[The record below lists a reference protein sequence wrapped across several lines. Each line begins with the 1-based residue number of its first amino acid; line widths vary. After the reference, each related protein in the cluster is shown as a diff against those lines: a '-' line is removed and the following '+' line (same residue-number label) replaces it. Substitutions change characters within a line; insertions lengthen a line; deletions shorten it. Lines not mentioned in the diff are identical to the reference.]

1 MSGENDWEKFGLTY
15 GFAYTTQDREGKQS
29 FTFLDQ
35 TSRNTIDYD
44 ATVFQIFGE
53 ASYMGFNTDAYQ
65 VEPYIGLSWLNVQAD
80 DFTGRAGNHS
90 VKTEIDDQNLGMVNI
105 GVRGALPFTADSV
118 DMKVRGDVGYMQF
131 FGDKEGSADITVGD
145 AGKATIDGEEISGM
159 AMVGVGI
166 DASGSKNVTL
176 GVGYTG
182 AFGSDITSHGV
193 GAKLGIKF

>member
-15 GFAYTTQDREGKQS
+15 GFAYTTQDRVGKQS

-105 GVRGALPFTADSV
+105 GVRG
-118 DMKVRGDVGYMQF
+118 DVGYMQF

-166 DASGSKNVTL
+166 DASVSKNVTL

>member
-1 MSGENDWEKFGLTY
+1 
-15 GFAYTTQDREGKQS
+15 
-29 FTFLDQ
+29 
-35 TSRNTIDYD
+35 
-44 ATVFQIFGE
+44 
-53 ASYMGFNTDAYQ
+53 
-65 VEPYIGLSWLNVQAD
+65 
-80 DFTGRAGNHS
+80 
-90 VKTEIDDQNLGMVNI
+90 
-105 GVRGALPFTADSV
+105 
-118 DMKVRGDVGYMQF
+118 MQF

-166 DASGSKNVTL
+166 DASVSKNVTL